1 MSGKREDAHGCKSDL
16 RFRFFLSWKTRYMM
30 KMEEMP
36 FIKKETKQLRFL
48 SKYFELRQSTIGK
61 IS

>member
-1 MSGKREDAHGCKSDL
+1 
-16 RFRFFLSWKTRYMM
+16 M